1 MPGVRGS
8 ADAVG
13 EVDGGVLFVGLP
25 LAALAPVAAHEGE
38 DPGGP
43 GRPDCE
49 LPGVRSELDSRGGTS
64 RLGTVLLSPLPQT
77 GLAPAAHAVGRGV
90 RPRGPLRQGSSTRR
104 ARAPWQ
110 PFPDRRMVPSVG
122 YSRRVDGM
130 KGAAPDPW
138 GWMRMS
144 GNVGSVTRDRYDELV
159 KLGRDWVAKMSSAQW
174 RLGDAALEIEPMR
187 SYGGA
192 NPSGKDDLFTVSE
205 AIRMFAEDVGLAY
218 TTVRSY
224 RWVSSRW
231 PKERRQADVSH
242 TIHKV
247 LASIS
252 DEQERFE
259 AVNNPPPNPRG
270 GPPRWTHDSAK
281 RVVGWKVD
289 SPESVQEKVEA
300 IHDLAAD
307 DAVAAVVTTDFLRRP
322 AVANKAMA
330 DDTARHAVNEAQ
342 FDRFRQQAQFVH
354 EEAAPQLQRMEHSA
368 QFMDLVAACAQF
380 VATAGRIVP
389 NLRGEHYDDGERE
402 TIGRGL
408 SRVRA
413 AADWIENAVTRG
425 EVDLDEQLEK
435 LLKGSGE

>member
-1 MPGVRGS
+1 M
-8 ADAVG
+8 
-13 EVDGGVLFVGLP
+13 
-25 LAALAPVAAHEGE
+25 
-38 DPGGP
+38 
-43 GRPDCE
+43 
-49 LPGVRSELDSRGGTS
+49 SRE
-64 RLGTVLLSPLPQT
+64 
-77 GLAPAAHAVGRGV
+77 
-90 RPRGPLRQGSSTRR
+90 
-104 ARAPWQ
+104 
-110 PFPDRRMVPSVG
+110 
-122 YSRRVDGM
+122 
-130 KGAAPDPW
+130 
-138 GWMRMS
+138 
-144 GNVGSVTRDRYDELV
+144 RYEELV
-159 KLGRDWVAKMSSAQW
+159 KLGRDWVAAMSSAQW
-174 RLGDAALEIEPMR
+174 CIGDAAVEIEPMR

-192 NPSGKDDLFTVSE
+192 NPSGQDGLFTVSE
-205 AIRMFAEDVGLAY
+205 SIRTFAEDIGLSYA
-218 TTVRSY
+218 TVRDY
-224 RWVSSRW
+224 RWVASRW
-231 PKERRQADVSH
+231 PAKCRRADVSH

-247 LASIS
+247 LASIL

-270 GPPRWTHDSAK
+270 GQPRWTHDSAK

-300 IHDLAAD
+300 IHDLATD

-322 AVANKAMA
+322 AVASTAMA

-389 NLRGEHYDDGERE
+389 KLRGEHYDDGERE
-402 TIGRGL
+402 TIGQGL

-425 EVDLDEQLEK
+425 EVDLDEQLQK

>member
-1 MPGVRGS
+1 M
-8 ADAVG
+8 
-13 EVDGGVLFVGLP
+13 
-25 LAALAPVAAHEGE
+25 
-38 DPGGP
+38 
-43 GRPDCE
+43 
-49 LPGVRSELDSRGGTS
+49 
-64 RLGTVLLSPLPQT
+64 
-77 GLAPAAHAVGRGV
+77 
-90 RPRGPLRQGSSTRR
+90 
-104 ARAPWQ
+104 
-110 PFPDRRMVPSVG
+110 
-122 YSRRVDGM
+122 
-130 KGAAPDPW
+130 
-138 GWMRMS
+138 
-144 GNVGSVTRDRYDELV
+144 VGSVTRERYDELV
-159 KLGRDWVAKMSSAQW
+159 KLGRDWVATMSSAQW

-205 AIRMFAEDVGLAY
+205 AIRLFAEDVGLAY

-231 PKERRQADVSH
+231 PAEHRRADVSH
-242 TIHKV
+242 TIHKI
-247 LASIS
+247 LASIP

-270 GPPRWTHDSAK
+270 GPSRWTHDSAK

-300 IHDLAAD
+300 IHDLATD

-322 AVANKAMA
+322 AVASKAMA
-330 DDTARHAVNEAQ
+330 DDTARHAVNKAQ
-342 FDRFRQQAQFVH
+342 FDRFRQQTQFVH

-368 QFMDLVAACAQF
+368 QF

-389 NLRGEHYDDGERE
+389 NLKGEHYDDAERQ

-408 SRVRA
+408 ARVRA

-425 EVDLDEQLEK
+425 EVDLDEQLAR